1 MLISKNADGFFARKC
16 SPYERAKLLLFFFAA
31 WIIAAGRLYAA
42 PLESGFALAPSPS
55 ASPNE
60 RAAAY
65 QEARSLVIAA
75 AAKYE
80 KTPYRYA
87 GTDRSGLDCS
97 GLVYVSFREALGVTV
112 PRTTTALYEWVEKI
126 PLENALPGDLLFF
139 VTGGG
144 PISHV
149 GIFTGDRRFIH
160 AASEGRSTGVIYST
174 LDESYWSRTFAGV
187 GRVFP
192 EGGGTAAK
200 NAPPAVPN
208 NPGNSGNPGNIQP
221 PVKKERE
228 KIGILMGAGIAPS
241 WNISF
246 HDGNVVRG
254 IAGQLMVG
262 TEVKPFGKPMI
273 LGLEVRP
280 EWDEMLGVFRIPLT
294 VSWGLDEKWRIFAG
308 PAISFGSAALKLS
321 DGKTREYP
329 KGNNAW
335 FGAAGITA
343 APFAFSIAGTNLA
356 PYAELAWQSY
366 LKNGG
371 NFKFADITAGLR
383 FSTGLRLTWQM

>member
-1 MLISKNADGFFARKC
+1 MLTSKNADDVFVRIYPLYRRAACLLVFFAV
-16 SPYERAKLLLFFFAA
+16 
-31 WIIAAGRLYAA
+31 WIAAGRLYAA
-42 PLESGFALAPSPS
+42 PLESGFALAPSSS
-55 ASPNE
+55 ASLNE
-60 RAAAY
+60 KAAAY
-65 QEARSLVIAA
+65 QQARSLVLTV

-87 GTDRSGLDCS
+87 GADRNGIDCS

-112 PRTTTALYEWVEKI
+112 PRTTVSLYAWVEKI
-126 PLENALPGDLLFF
+126 PLEDARPGDLLFF

-149 GIFTGDRRFIH
+149 GIITGDRRFIH
-160 AASEGRSTGVIYST
+160 AASEGRDTGVIYST
-174 LDESYWSRTFAGV
+174 LNESYWSRTFAGA

-192 EGGGTAAK
+192 DGGGTAGK
-200 NAPPAVPN
+200 NTLPVVSNNPV
-208 NPGNSGNPGNIQP
+208 NPGNVQS

-228 KIGILMGAGIAPS
+228 KIGMLMGAGIAPT

-246 HDGNVVRG
+246 NSGNAVRG
-254 IAGQLMVG
+254 MAGQFMIG
-262 TEVKPFGKPMI
+262 TEEKPFGKSMI
-273 LGLEVRP
+273 LGLEARP
-280 EWDEMLGVFRIPLT
+280 EWDGMLGVFRIPLT

-308 PAISFGSAALKLS
+308 PAISFGKAEVKLS
-321 DGKTREYP
+321 NGNIREYP
-329 KGNNAW
+329 HSNNAW

-343 APFAFSIAGTNLA
+343 APFAFSIAGTSLA

-366 LKNGG
+366 LSNGG
-371 NFKFADITAGLR
+371 GFKSEDITAGLR